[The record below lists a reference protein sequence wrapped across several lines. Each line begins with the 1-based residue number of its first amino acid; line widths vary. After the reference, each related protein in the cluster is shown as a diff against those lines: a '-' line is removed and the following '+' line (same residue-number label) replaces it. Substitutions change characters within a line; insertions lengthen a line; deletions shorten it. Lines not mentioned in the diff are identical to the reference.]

1 MSVNPNQTIG
11 AFVEQEPAAVLV
23 LHDLGVSLAAQRGE
37 TISAVCANLGME
49 VPHLAEECAQAREF
63 ITPPETRET
72 NWFLESLDDLA
83 NYIIERYHGPT
94 YDETERITLLGD
106 AVVEAHGDGHGPLVS
121 RVVMLWNNLAKEL
134 LSHMRK
140 EEMVIFPLVRQI
152 EEGVVDEELGD
163 LNELVTDTIASMK
176 NEHQFSDG
184 VLADL
189 RTLTDDY
196 ATPPVDCPLWR
207 AWWHALHT
215 FDRDLRM
222 HSHLEDDILFARMSD
237 KAKSLPTA

>member
-1 MSVNPNQTIG
+1 MSVDPSQTIG
-11 AFVEQEPAAVLV
+11 AFIEQEPAAILV
-23 LHDLGVSLAAQRGE
+23 LHDLGVSVAAQRGE
-37 TISAVCANLGME
+37 TLASVCATLGVE
-49 VPHLAEECAQAREF
+49 AAHLTEECAQAREL

-72 NWFLESLDDLA
+72 NWFLESLDNLA

-106 AVVEAHGDGHGPLVS
+106 VVADAHSDEHGPLVS

-140 EEMVIFPLVRQI
+140 EEMVIFPLARQI

-163 LNELVTDTIASMK
+163 LNELVTDAIASMK

-196 ATPPVDCPLWR
+196 ASAPVDCPLWR
-207 AWWHALHT
+207 AWWSALHT

-222 HSHLEDDILFARMSD
+222 HSHLEDNILFLRMSD
-237 KAKSLPTA
+237 NARRPTE

>member
-1 MSVNPNQTIG
+1 MSVDPSQTIG
-11 AFVEQEPAAVLV
+11 AFIEQEPAAVLV

-37 TISAVCANLGME
+37 TLATVCANLGIDWT
-49 VPHLAEECAQAREF
+49 HLAEECAQAREL

-72 NWFLESLDDLA
+72 NWFLESLDNLA
-83 NYIIERYHGPT
+83 NYIIERYHGPA

-106 AVVEAHGDGHGPLVS
+106 VVVDAHSDEHGPLVS

-152 EEGVVDEELGD
+152 EKGVVDEELGD
-163 LNELVTDTIASMK
+163 LNELVTDAIASMK

-184 VLADL
+184 VLAEL
-189 RTLTDDY
+189 RTITDDY
-196 ATPPVDCPLWR
+196 AAPPVDCPLWR
-207 AWWHALHT
+207 AWWGALHT

-222 HSHLEDDILFARMSD
+222 HSHLEDDILFLRMADNARR
-237 KAKSLPTA
+237 PTE

>member
-1 MSVNPNQTIG
+1 MSVDPHQTIG
-11 AFVEQEPAAVLV
+11 AFVEQEPAAILV
-23 LHDLGVSLAAQRGE
+23 LHDLGVSVAARRDE
-37 TISAVCANLGME
+37 SLSSVCKSLGFE
-49 VPHLAEECAQAREF
+49 AAHLAEECAQAREL

-72 NWFLESLDDLA
+72 NWFLQSLDELA

-94 YDETERITLLGD
+94 YDETERITVLGD
-106 AVVEAHGDGHGPLVS
+106 AVVAAHGESHGELVN
-121 RVVMLWNNLAKEL
+121 RVVTLWNNLAKEL

-152 EEGVVDEELGD
+152 EQGVVDEELGD
-163 LNELVTDTIASMK
+163 LHELVTDAIASMK
-176 NEHQFSDG
+176 NEHHFSDT

-196 ATPPVDCPLWR
+196 AATPVDCPLWR
-207 AWWHALHT
+207 AWWQALQT

-222 HSHLEDDILFARMSD
+222 HSHLEDNILFLRMVDDTQSVS
-237 KAKSLPTA
+237 AE